1 MNTLIKYFK
10 RMQKPIHQ
18 EISMK
23 NSPTTNC
30 FVTRNKQLKE
40 ENLLKKKNLFRNT
53 MFRKTENPN
62 KIFFFFQTD
71 LNKHKSN
78 FFSKLRFN

>member
-1 MNTLIKYFK
+1 MKTLIKYFK

-40 ENLLKKKNLFRNT
+40 ENLLKKKL
-53 MFRKTENPN
+53 
-62 KIFFFFQTD
+62 IS
-71 LNKHKSN
+71 KHN
-78 FFSKLRFN
+78 V